1 MSDNWTRLI
10 ETAYP
15 MFMEKGYKGTATAD
29 IAKAA
34 EINESTL
41 FRNFKSKEKLF
52 HASIEH
58 FANKAIGIDFNIFEY
73 TGNLHDD
80 LKRMIRT
87 MFEVDLELIPSFRLL
102 IKRSLVK
109 ESVLKDISKAL
120 ADQNELFCH
129 YLTGAMR
136 RGLMVE
142 TESDVLVD
150 LISSYVFSRTFELLT
165 TKDQDSFSQRLED
178 MVEATTVYFQG
189 MTAIR
194 EVKE

>member
-34 EINESTL
+34 DINESTL

-58 FANKAIGIDFNIFEY
+58 FANKAIGIEFNIFEY

-80 LKRMIRT
+80 LKRMIKT
-87 MFEVDLELIPSFRLL
+87 MFDVDLELIPSFRLL

-109 ESVLKDISKAL
+109 ESVLEEISKAL
-120 ADQNELFCH
+120 SDQNELFSH
-129 YLTGAMR
+129 YLTGAMS
-136 RGLMVE
+136 RGLMLE
-142 TESDVLVD
+142 AEADALVD
-150 LISSYVFSRTFELLT
+150 LISSHVFSKTFELLT
-165 TKDQDSFSQRLED
+165 SRDQDGFNGRLD
-178 MVEATTVYFQG
+178 AMVEETTIYFLA
-189 MTAIR
+189 MTKIR
-194 EVKE
+194 EVKQ

>member
-58 FANKAIGIDFNIFEY
+58 FANKAIGIEFNIFEY

-80 LKRMIRT
+80 LKRMIKT
-87 MFEVDLELIPSFRLL
+87 MFDIDLELIPSFRLL

-109 ESVLKDISKAL
+109 ESVLEDISRAL
-120 ADQNELFCH
+120 SDQNEMFSH
-129 YLTGAMR
+129 YLTGAMS
-136 RGLMVE
+136 RGIMVE

-150 LISSYVFSRTFELLT
+150 FISSYVFSKTFELLT
-165 TKDQDSFSQRLED
+165 SRDQDGFSSRLDD
-178 MVEATTVYFQG
+178 MVEDTTIYFLDL
-189 MTAIR
+189 TSIR
-194 EVKE
+194 EVK

>member
-29 IAKAA
+29 IAKTA

-80 LKRMIRT
+80 LKRMIKT

-120 ADQNELFCH
+120 ADQNELFSH

-142 TESDVLVD
+142 TESNVLVD

-165 TKDQDSFSQRLED
+165 TRDQDSFSQRLED
-178 MVEATTVYFQG
+178 MVEATTVYFKD